1 MFVLR
6 KTSLVF
12 ALFIVC
18 CFSLSAQ
25 AAPIK
30 WRVVTHQPTG
40 TVRYD
45 LVAEFCDSVTKASG
59 GRLAL
64 EPYGSGM
71 LFPVGE
77 TFDSVKNG
85 TIQMASISSGFWGGK
100 NTAFSYHAGRPGSPL
115 VDFAEST
122 YLYEQTKPFTEKL
135 YKKYG
140 ITYLGPGQWAP
151 PEQLLGVV
159 PIRSLADLKGKRVR
173 FHSTSATFFSLLG
186 ASVVTTA
193 PSEVYT
199 ALQTKQVDL
208 AEYND
213 WAVNMQLN
221 LQEVVKYVMVPCLHY
236 DSIEEQSLIVN
247 PKAWEK
253 LPADLKNIV
262 DLAREEMLCKSAI
275 ANGIGTIKAKRE
287 WQKKKTIEIIT
298 IPDAEVKKARKV
310 ANEMMINDAK
320 KNPDLAEYVKIYA
333 KALNDLGYTEEAK
346 TLGYK

>member
-1 MFVLR
+1 MFKKVVICIALIC
-6 KTSLVF
+6 VF
-12 ALFIVC
+12 A
-18 CFSLSAQ
+18 STAM
-25 AAPIK
+25 AAPVK

-45 LVAEFCDSVTKASG
+45 LVAEFCESVTKASD
-59 GRLAL
+59 GRLVL

-77 TFDSVKNG
+77 TFDAVKNG
-85 TIQMASISSGFWGGK
+85 TIQMASCSSGFWGGK
-100 NTAFSYHAGRPGSPL
+100 NVAFSYHAGRPGGPI
-115 VDFAEST
+115 VDFSESV
-122 YLYEQTKPFTEKL
+122 YLYEETKSFAEKL

-140 ITYLGPGQWAP
+140 ITYLGPSQWAP

-159 PIRSLADLKGKRVR
+159 PVRSIEDLKGKRIR
-173 FHSTSATFFSLLG
+173 SHSTSGTFFSLMG

-221 LQEVVKYVMVPCLHY
+221 LQEITKYVMTPCLHY

-247 PKAWEK
+247 PKAWDA
-253 LPADLKNIV
+253 LPQDLKDIV
-262 DLAREEMLCKSAI
+262 NLAREEMLYKSAI

-287 WQKKKTIEIIT
+287 WEKRGDIEIIEFSR
-298 IPDAEVKKARKV
+298 DDVAKARAV
-310 ANEMMINDAK
+310 ANKMIVDEAAK
-320 KNPDLAEYVKIYA
+320 NADLAEYIDIYA
-333 KALNDLGYTEEAK
+333 RVLNDLGYSEEAK
-346 TLGYK
+346 SLGYGK